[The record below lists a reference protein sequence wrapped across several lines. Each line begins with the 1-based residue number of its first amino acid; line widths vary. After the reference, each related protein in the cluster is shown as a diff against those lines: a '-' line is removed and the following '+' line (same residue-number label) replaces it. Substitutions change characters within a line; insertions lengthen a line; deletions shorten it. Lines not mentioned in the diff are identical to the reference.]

1 MSRFLQDVLP
11 LSLASRP
18 RLPDALPLS
27 LALRPRRAH
36 ACRAPLLRDRA
47 SRGHLPCPM
56 RYCGAILNAI
66 EYWFTSGAERLKN
79 TRPSIGEINVS
90 RTLPSKVSCTSA
102 SA

>member
-1 MSRFLQDVLP
+1 MSRFCLMC
-11 LSLASRP
+11 SRC
-18 RLPDALPLS
+18 RS
-27 LALRPRRAH
+27 RCAH
-36 ACRAPLLRDRA
+36 ACRAPLLRERA
-47 SRGHLPCPM
+47 SRVRPPCPM

-90 RTLPSKVSCTSA
+90 RMLPSKVLRTSA

>member
-18 RLPDALPLS
+18 RLPSASAARSRVARAPALPDAL
-27 LALRPRRAH
+27 LR
-36 ACRAPLLRDRA
+36 
-47 SRGHLPCPM
+47 
-56 RYCGAILNAI
+56 AILNAI

-90 RTLPSKVSCTSA
+90 RTFPPKVLRTSA

>member
-1 MSRFLQDVLP
+1 MLCGMSRFLQDVLP
-11 LSLASRP
+11 LSF
-18 RLPDALPLS
+18 
-27 LALRPRRAH
+27 
-36 ACRAPLLRDRA
+36 A
-47 SRGHLPCPM
+47 SRGRLPCPM

-90 RTLPSKVSCTSA
+90 RTFPPKVLRTSA

>member
-1 MSRFLQDVLP
+1 MSRF
-11 LSLASRP
+11 SRM
-18 RLPDALPLS
+18 RS
-27 LALRPRRAH
+27 RCRSRRAH

-47 SRGHLPCPM
+47 SRGRLLSSM

-90 RTLPSKVSCTSA
+90 RMLPSKVLRTSA